1 MKKIKETAG
10 FLCDLAAF
18 GLIQNN
24 PQIAL
29 VIIILLAI
37 MAGAT
42 FRWFEDRRR
51 NARLGRP
58 GSIRCA

>member
-10 FLCDLAAF
+10 FLWDLAAF

-37 MAGAT
+37 MAA
-42 FRWFEDRRR
+42 
-51 NARLGRP
+51 L
-58 GSIRCA
+58 